1 MLQDLIA
8 LLEETLTGRLIAI
21 AALIVGVFSAGIKFQ
36 RWREERKQRN
46 DAQKPTV
53 RVVMSREP
61 LFGWRHVVFDL
72 DNRTGRDLVLKSI
85 YLRCPPGHLSRF
97 MGHDKPP
104 IGSARTADVD
114 IELPSNQRRGYE
126 LGAQVDG
133 TPEADANTE
142 LEFLLR
148 FHTKDDRPSS
158 ISVRARV
165 RVPI

>member
-8 LLEETLTGRLIAI
+8 LLEETLTARLIAI
-21 AALIVGVFSAGIKFQ
+21 AALVVTAFGVGIRFQ
-36 RWREERKQRN
+36 QWREERKQRN

-53 RVVMSREP
+53 RVGMSREP
-61 LFGWRHVVFDL
+61 QFGWRHVVFDL
-72 DNRTGRDLVLKSI
+72 DNRTGRDLVLQSI
-85 YLRCPPGHLSRF
+85 YLRRPRGRLGRF

-114 IELPSNQRRGYE
+114 IELPSNQHRGYE
-126 LGAQVDG
+126 LLAQVHG